1 VEVVS
6 QTIKVEGGRSEVI
19 TNKISRARRL
29 NVHLIQRPCYSSK
42 FKELENWR
50 NWSYYIVE
58 KI

>member
-50 NWSYYIVE
+50 NWSYYIV
-58 KI
+58 